1 MFAGWS
7 HTFALTFQAARSGSL
22 IFDQLPGIQAAKTPQ
37 TAYPNEKYGNWTS
50 KKKLNGGTTNSSSS
64 ENHETVAGTFSGPY
78 FGLITLLRLD
88 HTESGMLG
96 WWKSREPQLSL
107 AP

>member
-50 KKKLNGGTTNSSSS
+50 KKNSMEVLPTVVARKITKL
-64 ENHETVAGTFSGPY
+64 
-78 FGLITLLRLD
+78 
-88 HTESGMLG
+88 
-96 WWKSREPQLSL
+96 
-107 AP
+107 